1 MITIDLDK
9 AKLIKKDKLRTQRK
23 PLLESLDVAYIRA
36 LEVGTDTTEIV
47 TEKQRLR
54 DITNLVD
61 NCSTVEELKAI
72 QLEAFE

>member
-36 LEVGTDTTEIV
+36 LEVGSNTTEIV

-72 QLEAFE
+72 QLEALE